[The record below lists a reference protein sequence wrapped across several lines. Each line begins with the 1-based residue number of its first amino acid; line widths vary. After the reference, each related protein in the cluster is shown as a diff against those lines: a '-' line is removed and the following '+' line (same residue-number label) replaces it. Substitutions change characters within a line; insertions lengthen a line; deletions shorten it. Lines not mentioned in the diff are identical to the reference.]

1 MMSNEGLF
9 RNNAIKAQANKLDGD
24 VIVAQP
30 VSATVL
36 TSCLLAAVAIAIV
49 FLASSSFNRKETVS
63 GFLQPDSGISRIAA
77 PRNGVISDIYVNDGE
92 VVKKGQPLILLKT
105 PEYLAGGESLSELIS
120 GNLIEQVEIL
130 KNRAAQTRRQS
141 DSQKRE
147 LEQRIKYHTAQ
158 LRDMQEQQNLLQER
172 LDLNKARLTDMST
185 LSDSGLLATDEVRQ
199 QQELILNAR
208 QQLAELRVTE
218 QSHESQLEQL
228 SGELARLPDETDQ
241 QLSVINSEIT
251 RLEQQQLELGARS
264 EILITAPVGGV
275 VTNLIAEI
283 GQQVQ
288 PSGSLV
294 TVLPNN
300 TELKAMLL
308 IPTRAYGFIK
318 PGQNTKIR
326 FDAFPHQRFG
336 LFDGK
341 ISRTSKSIVLPNEID
356 MPVAIQEPVYR
367 VEATLTA
374 QEIRAYGESM
384 PLQAGMLLSA
394 DVVLEQRSLLAWL
407 FEPLLSLKGRI

>member
-1 MMSNEGLF
+1 MSSQGLF
-9 RNNAIKAQANKLDGD
+9 RSNAIKAQANKLDGN

-30 VSATVL
+30 ISATIL

-49 FLASSSFNRKETVS
+49 FLATSSFNRKETVS
-63 GFLQPDSGISRIAA
+63 GFLQPDSGVSRVFA
-77 PRNGVISDIYVNDGE
+77 PRNGVISAIYVDDGGSVE
-92 VVKKGQPLILLKT
+92 KGQPLILLKT
-105 PEYLAGGESLSELIS
+105 PEYLAGGDSFSELIS
-120 GNLIEQVEIL
+120 GNLVEQVEIL
-130 KNRAAQTRRQS
+130 NNRAAQIRRQA

-172 LDLNKARLTDMST
+172 LDLNRARFTNMST
-185 LSDSGLLATDEVRQ
+185 LSSSGLLAVDEMRQ
-199 QQELILNAR
+199 QQEVILNAR
-208 QQLAELRVTE
+208 QQLAELRITQ
-218 QSHESQLEQL
+218 QSHKSQLEQL
-228 SGELARLPDETDQ
+228 VGELARLPDETYQ

-251 RLEQQQLELGARS
+251 RLEQQQLEVSARG
-264 EILITAPVGGV
+264 EILIKAPVAGV
-275 VTNLIAEI
+275 VTNLIAEV
-283 GQQVQ
+283 GKQVRL
-288 PSGSLV
+288 SDSLV

-318 PGQNTKIR
+318 LGQNTKIR

-356 MPVAIQEPVYR
+356 MPVAVQEPVYR

-394 DVVLEQRSLLAWL
+394 DVVLEKRSLLAWL

>member
-1 MMSNEGLF
+1 MSEQGLF
-9 RNNAIKAQANKLDGD
+9 RSSAIKAQANKLDGD
-24 VIVAQP
+24 VIIAQP
-30 VSATVL
+30 VSSIIL
-36 TSCLLAAVAIAIV
+36 TACLLAAVITAVI
-49 FLASSSFNRKETVS
+49 FLSISSFNRKETVS
-63 GFLQPDSGISRIAA
+63 GFLQPDAGISRISA
-77 PRNGVISDIYVNDGE
+77 PRNGVISAIYVNGGE
-92 VVKKGQPLILLKT
+92 TVKKGDPLMLLKT
-105 PEYLAGGESLSELIS
+105 PNYLAGGEGLNELIS
-120 GNLIEQVEIL
+120 GNLIEQINL
-130 KNRAAQTRRQS
+130 LNDRITQTTKQS
-141 DSQKRE
+141 GFQKAE
-147 LEQRIKYHTAQ
+147 LEQRLKFHITQLSDIDAQ
-158 LRDMQEQQNLLQER
+158 QQLLQER
-172 LDLNKARLTDMST
+172 LDINQARLAD
-185 LSDSGLLATDEVRQ
+185 LSSLSKDGLIAIDEVRK

-208 QQLAELRVTE
+208 QQIAELKVTKH
-218 QSHESQLEQL
+218 SHQAQLEQL
-228 SGELARLPDETDQ
+228 SGELTRLPGQTEK
-241 QLSVINSEIT
+241 QLSIINSEIT
-251 RLEQQQLELGARS
+251 RLEQQQIELGARS

-336 LFDGK
+336 LFDGQ
-341 ISRTSKSIVLPNEID
+341 ISKTSKSIVLPNEID

-394 DVVLEQRSLLAWL
+394 DVVLEERSLLAWL

>member
-1 MMSNEGLF
+1 MSNEGLF
-9 RNNAIKAQANKLDGD
+9 RNSAIKAQANKLDGD

-30 VSATVL
+30 VSTTVL

-63 GFLQPDSGISRIAA
+63 GFLQPDSGISKIAA
-77 PRNGVISDIYVNDGE
+77 PRNGVISAIYVNDGE
-92 VVKKGQPLILLKT
+92 LVKKGQPLILLKT

-130 KNRAAQTRRQS
+130 NNRAAQTRRQS
-141 DSQKRE
+141 DSQKQE

-158 LRDMQEQQNLLQER
+158 LRDMQEQQDLLQER

-208 QQLAELRVTE
+208 QQLAELRVTQ

-275 VTNLIAEI
+275 VTNLIAEV

-288 PSGSLV
+288 PAGSLV

-356 MPVAIQEPVYR
+356 MPVTVQEPVYR

-394 DVVLEQRSLLAWL
+394 DVVLEQRSILAWL

>member
-1 MMSNEGLF
+1 MSNEGLF

-30 VSATVL
+30 VSTTVL
-36 TSCLLAAVAIAIV
+36 TSCLLSAVAIAIV

-63 GFLQPDSGISRIAA
+63 GFLQPDSGISKIAA
-77 PRNGVISDIYVNDGE
+77 PRNGVISAIYVNDGE
-92 VVKKGQPLILLKT
+92 LVKKGQPLILLKT

-120 GNLIEQVEIL
+120 GNLTEQVEIL
-130 KNRAAQTRRQS
+130 NNRAAQTRRQS

-172 LDLNKARLTDMST
+172 LDLNKARHTDMST
-185 LSDSGLLATDEVRQ
+185 LSDSGLLAIDEVRQ

-208 QQLAELRVTE
+208 QQLAELRVTQ

-264 EILITAPVGGV
+264 EILITAPVAGV
-275 VTNLIAEI
+275 VTNLIAEV

-288 PSGSLV
+288 PAGSLV

-356 MPVAIQEPVYR
+356 MPVTVQEPVYR

-394 DVVLEQRSLLAWL
+394 DVVLEQRSILAWL

>member
-1 MMSNEGLF
+1 M
-9 RNNAIKAQANKLDGD
+9 I
-24 VIVAQP
+24 
-30 VSATVL
+30 SA
-36 TSCLLAAVAIAIV
+36 
-49 FLASSSFNRKETVS
+49 
-63 GFLQPDSGISRIAA
+63 
-77 PRNGVISDIYVNDGE
+77 IYVNDGE
-92 VVKKGQPLILLKT
+92 IVKKGQPLILLKT

-130 KNRAAQTRRQS
+130 NNRAAQTRRQS

-172 LDLNKARLTDMST
+172 LDLNKARLTDMTT
-185 LSDSGLLATDEVRQ
+185 LSDSGLLAIDEVRQ

-275 VTNLIAEI
+275 VTNLIAEV

-374 QEIRAYGESM
+374 QEICAYGESM